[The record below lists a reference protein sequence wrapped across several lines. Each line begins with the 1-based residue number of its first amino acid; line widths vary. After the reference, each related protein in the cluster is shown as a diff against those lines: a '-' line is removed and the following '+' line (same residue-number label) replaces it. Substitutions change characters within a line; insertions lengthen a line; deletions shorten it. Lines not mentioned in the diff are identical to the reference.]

1 MILSKFDITAWMVT
15 VDVEM
20 GKDEYA
26 QGIYIDWDDL
36 RIKKEIELLLSFDI
50 EIPWEEDLSLS
61 EYMNF
66 LDQEVFNETTIVE
79 DFGLNNL
86 EMINQADTN
95 SETRIKF
102 LERSHDNSSKLV
114 SAIFDYF
121 EVPSGIDYEINRD
134 YYYEIY
140 KKNPLNLTSHE
151 RTINEIYE
159 KVGNTV
165 DSLTK
170 KSLILSS
177 FIITESLLKSTI
189 SSKVPDET
197 EVTSFSSRILKD
209 EIDEI
214 LMGSDEE
221 RKKLF
226 RKLFSVPAP
235 DQPWKNLRTSL
246 AHDILSPKIED
257 NLITYTI
264 YKNRKEKKVTEN
276 IDELFEKL
284 MNFHNELKEIVFDDN
299 HAL

>member
-1 MILSKFDITAWMVT
+1 MSKFDITEWMVT
-15 VDVEM
+15 VDVEFN
-20 GKDEYA
+20 KDEYA

-36 RIKKEIELLLSFDI
+36 RIKKELELLLSFDI

-102 LERSHDNSSKLV
+102 LERSHNNASKLV

-134 YYYEIY
+134 YYYEYY
-140 KKNPLNLTSHE
+140 KNNPLNLTSHE

-159 KVGNTV
+159 KVRNTV

-177 FIITESLLKSTI
+177 LIATESLLKSTI

-197 EVTSFSSRILKD
+197 VVTSFSSRILKD

-284 MNFHNELKEIVFDDN
+284 INFHNDLKKIVDGDN

>member
-1 MILSKFDITAWMVT
+1 MIVSKFDITEWMVT
-15 VDVEM
+15 VDVEFD
-20 GKDEYA
+20 KDEYA
-26 QGIYIDWDDL
+26 QGIYIDWDDF
-36 RIKKEIELLLSFDI
+36 RIKKELDLLLYLNI

-66 LDQEVFNETTIVE
+66 LDQDVFNETTIVD

-140 KKNPLNLTSHE
+140 KKNPLNLTSYE
-151 RTINEIYE
+151 QTINEIYE

-170 KSLILSS
+170 KTLILSS

-197 EVTSFSSRILKD
+197 VVTSFSSRILKD

-276 IDELFEKL
+276 IDDLFEKL

>member
-1 MILSKFDITAWMVT
+1 MIVSKFDITEWMVT
-15 VDVEM
+15 VDVEFD
-20 GKDEYA
+20 KDEYA

-36 RIKKEIELLLSFDI
+36 RIKKELELLLSFDI

-102 LERSHDNSSKLV
+102 LERSHNNASKLV

-134 YYYEIY
+134 YYYEYY

-159 KVGNTV
+159 KVRNTV

-177 FIITESLLKSTI
+177 LIATESLLKSTI

-197 EVTSFSSRILKD
+197 VVTSFSSRILKD

-284 MNFHNELKEIVFDDN
+284 INFHNDLKKIVDGDN

>member
-1 MILSKFDITAWMVT
+1 MSKFDITEWMVT
-15 VDVEM
+15 VDVEFD
-20 GKDEYA
+20 KDEYA

-36 RIKKEIELLLSFDI
+36 RIKKELELLLSFDI

-102 LERSHDNSSKLV
+102 LERSHNNASKLV

-134 YYYEIY
+134 YYYEYY

-159 KVGNTV
+159 KVRNTV

-177 FIITESLLKSTI
+177 LIATESLLKSTI

-197 EVTSFSSRILKD
+197 VVTSFSSRILKD

-284 MNFHNELKEIVFDDN
+284 INFHNDLKKIVDGDN

>member
-1 MILSKFDITAWMVT
+1 MNKFDLTDWMLT
-15 VDVEM
+15 VDVEID
-20 GKDEYA
+20 KDEYA
-26 QGIYIDWDDL
+26 QGIYIDWDGF
-36 RIKKEIELLLSFDI
+36 RIKHEIDLLLYFDI

-66 LDQEVFNETTIVE
+66 LDQDVFNDTTIV
-79 DFGLNNL
+79 DDHGLNNL

-102 LERSHDNSSKLV
+102 LERSHNNSSKLV
-114 SAIFDYF
+114 SAILDYF

-140 KKNPLNLTSHE
+140 KKNPLNLASYE

-159 KVGNTV
+159 KVRNTV

-177 FIITESLLKSTI
+177 FIVSESLLKSTI
-189 SSKVPDET
+189 SFKVPNET

-214 LMGSDEE
+214 LRGSDEA

-226 RKLFSVPAP
+226 RKLFSVPVP
-235 DQPWKNLRTSL
+235 DQPWENLRTSL
-246 AHDILSPKIED
+246 VHDILSPKIED

-284 MNFHNELKEIVFDDN
+284 LNFHNELKKIVDDDN

>member
-1 MILSKFDITAWMVT
+1 MIVSKFDITEWMVT
-15 VDVEM
+15 VDVEFD
-20 GKDEYA
+20 KDEYA
-26 QGIYIDWDDL
+26 QGIYIDWDDF
-36 RIKKEIELLLSFDI
+36 RIKKELDLLLYLNI

-66 LDQEVFNETTIVE
+66 LDQDVFNETTIVD

-140 KKNPLNLTSHE
+140 KKNPLNLTSYE
-151 RTINEIYE
+151 QTINEIYE

-170 KSLILSS
+170 KTLILSS

-197 EVTSFSSRILKD
+197 VVTSFSSRILKD

>member
-1 MILSKFDITAWMVT
+1 VNKFDLTDWMLT
-15 VDVEM
+15 VDIEID
-20 GKDEYA
+20 KDEYA
-26 QGIYIDWDDL
+26 QGIYIDWDGF
-36 RIKKEIELLLSFDI
+36 RIKHEIDLLLYFDI

-66 LDQEVFNETTIVE
+66 LDQDVFNDTTIVD

-102 LERSHDNSSKLV
+102 LERSHNNSSKLV

-140 KKNPLNLTSHE
+140 KKNPLNLASYE

-159 KVGNTV
+159 KVRNTV

-177 FIITESLLKSTI
+177 FIVTESLLKSTI
-189 SSKVPDET
+189 SFKVPNET

-214 LMGSDEE
+214 LRGSDEA

-226 RKLFSVPAP
+226 RKLFSVPVP
-235 DQPWKNLRTSL
+235 DQPWENLRTSL
-246 AHDILSPKIED
+246 VHDILSPKIED

-284 MNFHNELKEIVFDDN
+284 LNFHNELKKIVDDDN